1 MRRASGVAL
10 PSRVA
15 LLWGACGAFGVL
27 ALGGCAPNGSS
38 DSEGATPQ
46 GAERPGAE
54 RPGAEPAD
62 APGGAT
68 PPAAMAAGADCVTGT
83 VTTGGTQFAPLTVIR
98 VEGAGGVAV
107 QGPLTARVRLLAGT
121 LVTACGTRSSSPERI
136 EPARL
141 ELREVDGMTAYL
153 GTLEQ
158 RGAGWRLVPD
168 DAGLA
173 VPLSSAPAAL
183 GDAAGQ
189 TVWVAGAWAG
199 DVFQVQSFGVLEGW
213 R

>member
-1 MRRASGVAL
+1 M
-10 PSRVA
+10 
-15 LLWGACGAFGVL
+15 
-27 ALGGCAPNGSS
+27 
-38 DSEGATPQ
+38 
-46 GAERPGAE
+46 
-54 RPGAEPAD
+54 
-62 APGGAT
+62 
-68 PPAAMAAGADCVTGT
+68 AAIAAGADCVTGT

-98 VEGAGGVAV
+98 VEGAGGVSV

-158 RGAGWRLVPD
+158 RDAGWRLVPD

-173 VPLSSAPAAL
+173 VPLSSAPTAL
-183 GDAAGQ
+183 ANAAGQ
-189 TVWVAGAWAG
+189 TVWVAGAWAV
-199 DVFQVQSFGVLEGW
+199 DVFQVRSFGVLEGW